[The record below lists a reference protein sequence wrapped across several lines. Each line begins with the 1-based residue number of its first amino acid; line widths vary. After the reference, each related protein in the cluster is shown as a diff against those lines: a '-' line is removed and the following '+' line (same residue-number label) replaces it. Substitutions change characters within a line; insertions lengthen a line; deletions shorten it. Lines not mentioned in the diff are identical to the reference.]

1 MGLRA
6 IIRGMLS
13 QVSARN
19 ALFLFVRTHPQLRY
33 YLNLTE
39 SFRAANET
47 GLDNSPGPRAASAN
61 VVEIHPLPR

>member
-1 MGLRA
+1 
-6 IIRGMLS
+6 MLS

-47 GLDNSPGPRAASAN
+47 GLCNVRPPADAAN
-61 VVEIHPLPR
+61 VIEIHPLRR

>member
-1 MGLRA
+1 MSIARY
-6 IIRGMLS
+6 IWVMLS

-39 SFRAANET
+39 SLRAANEA
-47 GLDNSPGPRAASAN
+47 GLRNFRAATGAGN